1 LAHLRGF
8 SQCIVLAHSKGVYTQ
23 RLITQLRATGILKS
37 ERVIEAFQAVPRV
50 DFVDYYFKSLATVDE
65 PLPIG
70 SGQTISQPLTVA
82 FMLELLNAEEGHSV
96 LEIGSGT
103 GWVSALLA
111 HIVGPTGRV
120 IGVEIIQSLADAARA
135 RLHDRGFRNVEI
147 VCADGSEGYPSAAP
161 YDRIIGSASAPQ
173 TPTWLTKQLQK
184 DGSIVFPVANGIQ
197 RLAIAVDPAA
207 TDRFTIETYPYF
219 AFVPLVGKRGHQT

>member
-1 LAHLRGF
+1 ME
-8 SQCIVLAHSKGVYTQ
+8 
-23 RLITQLRATGILKS
+23 RLITQLRTAGILKS

-82 FMLELLNAEEGHSV
+82 FMLELLNAQEGHSV

-120 IGVEIIQSLADAARA
+120 VGVEIIQSLADAARA
-135 RLHDRGFRNVEI
+135 RLRDRGFRNVEI

-161 YDRIIGSASAPQ
+161 YDRFDDAHGHTEQSRTYDRIIGSASAPQ
-173 TPTWLTKQLQK
+173 TPTWLTKQLK
-184 DGSIVFPVANGIQ
+184 GDGSIVFPVADGIQ
-197 RLAIAVDPAA
+197 RIVAAVDPAA
-207 TDRFTIETYPYF
+207 TERFTIETYPYF
-219 AFVPLVGKRGHQT
+219 AFVPLVGKRGHRT